1 MSLRDYPWKSA
12 YGPADRPLETFYLP
26 ALSRA
31 VRYDRIA
38 GFFSS
43 YALAVAAQGVARLV
57 ARGGRMRLLVGAQL
71 SPEDVE
77 ALQRGAAL
85 QERLAASFLRML
97 NDPQALADALLRE
110 RLQVL
115 AWLVAHGRLEVRVV
129 VEADPDT
136 RRPVASGGYFHAKG
150 GVLWDEAGDGIA
162 FSGSIN
168 ETATAWRNNY
178 ETFHVFCSWREP
190 EHFRHEAETFERLWE
205 NMERGWLTVPLPEAV
220 RRELVRM
227 APVEPPT
234 EEPALRPVR
243 PEDERL
249 RWAAQFIRDAPFL
262 VHRGWRV
269 GVETAPIRP
278 FPHQRAVAYDVLDRF
293 PCRRLLA
300 DEVGL
305 GKTVEA
311 GFILRSLLLSG
322 WVRRCLILVPRSL
335 ARQWQEELRER
346 FEVEAPFYDGERFV
360 WFAHPANRY
369 QEVPPG
375 QSPWEMHPI
384 VIASA
389 QMVRREPRAQRLL
402 EAPPWDLVIVD
413 EAHHARR
420 RDFQDLSR
428 YRPNKLLGLLE
439 RLRDR
444 TRGLLLLTAT
454 PMQVHP
460 VELWDLLRL
469 LGMPG
474 RWQRDPEAFLTFFQ
488 ELAKPFEEVDWDA
501 VLSLVREAIAAWGWD
516 ERWERNAKEDIGPV
530 SLERIRGVVKGGGR
544 KVAMGLSE
552 RERAWLVRAVRHHSP
567 VGRLVYRHTRS
578 LLREYH
584 RRGWMQEHVPE
595 RRPEPVWLEMS
606 REEEAL
612 YRAVERYISAYYRR
626 YEEVRQG
633 LGFVM
638 TVYRRRL
645 TSSLFALKRSL
656 ERRRLFLL
664 GQWSDE
670 ERPAGL
676 EDEDIE
682 EAMLDEDAFEG
693 LAPPAFRN
701 EEVAEIERLLAS
713 LEPPP
718 RETKLEALLD
728 RLEDLLRR
736 WDQVLVF
743 TQYTDTLDFLREELR
758 HSFGSRLGCYSGR
771 GGEVWDNR
779 EGRWV
784 RVSKAEVQDRFERGD
799 LKVLICTDAA
809 GEGLNL
815 QNCGVVINYDMP
827 WNPMRVEQR
836 IGRIDRIGQRRREVL
851 VLHFFYGGTVEADV
865 YSALSRRIGWFEN
878 VVGEL
883 QPILQRAHD
892 VLRRVAVLAPEERG
906 PVLRQELEALAR
918 VEPLPAVED
927 WRFDGEGRRPEAPL
941 VKEDLEPF
949 LSRFKGGGVVVP
961 GGWGK
966 EREPGV
972 GVPEVGWRWPPLP
985 PPPSR
990 PDIVRLERI
999 DGVRKVGYYRFRNGD
1014 WQPIR
1019 TLHQLLEAL
1028 PEQPPAVAPSPAEAE
1043 RRFEQ
1048 DCRGVPV
1055 EQLTG

>member
-234 EEPALRPVR
+234 EEPALRPAR
-243 PEDERL
+243 REDERR

-360 WFAHPANRY
+360 WFAHPAHRY
-369 QEVPPG
+369 QEVPSG
-375 QSPWEMHPI
+375 RSPWEMHPV

-389 QMVRREPRAQRLL
+389 QMVRREPRAQSLL

-474 RWQRDPEAFLTFFQ
+474 RW
-488 ELAKPFEEVDWDA
+488 
-501 VLSLVREAIAAWGWD
+501 
-516 ERWERNAKEDIGPV
+516 
-530 SLERIRGVVKGGGR
+530 
-544 KVAMGLSE
+544 
-552 RERAWLVRAVRHHSP
+552 
-567 VGRLVYRHTRS
+567 
-578 LLREYH
+578 
-584 RRGWMQEHVPE
+584 
-595 RRPEPVWLEMS
+595 
-606 REEEAL
+606 
-612 YRAVERYISAYYRR
+612 
-626 YEEVRQG
+626 
-633 LGFVM
+633 
-638 TVYRRRL
+638 
-645 TSSLFALKRSL
+645 
-656 ERRRLFLL
+656 
-664 GQWSDE
+664 
-670 ERPAGL
+670 
-676 EDEDIE
+676 
-682 EAMLDEDAFEG
+682 
-693 LAPPAFRN
+693 
-701 EEVAEIERLLAS
+701 
-713 LEPPP
+713 
-718 RETKLEALLD
+718 
-728 RLEDLLRR
+728 
-736 WDQVLVF
+736 
-743 TQYTDTLDFLREELR
+743 
-758 HSFGSRLGCYSGR
+758 
-771 GGEVWDNR
+771 
-779 EGRWV
+779 
-784 RVSKAEVQDRFERGD
+784 
-799 LKVLICTDAA
+799 
-809 GEGLNL
+809 
-815 QNCGVVINYDMP
+815 
-827 WNPMRVEQR
+827 
-836 IGRIDRIGQRRREVL
+836 
-851 VLHFFYGGTVEADV
+851 
-865 YSALSRRIGWFEN
+865 
-878 VVGEL
+878 
-883 QPILQRAHD
+883 
-892 VLRRVAVLAPEERG
+892 
-906 PVLRQELEALAR
+906 
-918 VEPLPAVED
+918 
-927 WRFDGEGRRPEAPL
+927 
-941 VKEDLEPF
+941 
-949 LSRFKGGGVVVP
+949 
-961 GGWGK
+961 
-966 EREPGV
+966 
-972 GVPEVGWRWPPLP
+972 
-985 PPPSR
+985 
-990 PDIVRLERI
+990 
-999 DGVRKVGYYRFRNGD
+999 
-1014 WQPIR
+1014 
-1019 TLHQLLEAL
+1019 
-1028 PEQPPAVAPSPAEAE
+1028 
-1043 RRFEQ
+1043 
-1048 DCRGVPV
+1048 
-1055 EQLTG
+1055 